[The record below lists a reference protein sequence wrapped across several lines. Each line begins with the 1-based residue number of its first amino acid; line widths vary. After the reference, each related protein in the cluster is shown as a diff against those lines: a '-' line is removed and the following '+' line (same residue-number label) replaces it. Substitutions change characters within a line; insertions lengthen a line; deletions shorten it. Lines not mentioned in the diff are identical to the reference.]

1 MTLRQ
6 LLRRPLAGTAEL
18 AELEQRFARSR
29 RRWRR
34 FAFVLAA
41 LAAFLV
47 FLNLMTTAFERGV
60 SFGDRTWSISAIL
73 AIGAFWTPFFFRA
86 LWGRRRLLRAQ
97 RRLLRQR
104 GLLGDGTSDVAEVA
118 EALDLLVERIEVLLA
133 GRPDLEE
140 LLAAAAAEAREICRR
155 LEEGTRDEA
164 SGERD
169 RAVLTAFRFA
179 LATFEIDAFT
189 RPGFVTGGKAP
200 RALRQAGDLLAVSR
214 GLAVDGLA
222 VD

>member
-6 LLRRPLAGTAEL
+6 LLKRPLTGTAEL
-18 AELEQRFARSR
+18 AELEERFARSR
-29 RRWRR
+29 SRWRR
-34 FAFVLAA
+34 FALTLAA

-60 SFGDRTWSISAIL
+60 PFGERTWSISAL
-73 AIGAFWTPFFFRA
+73 LGIGAFWTPFFFRA
-86 LWGRRRLLRAQ
+86 LWGRRRLLRTQ

-118 EALDLLVERIEVLLA
+118 EALDLLVERIEVQLA
-133 GRPDLEE
+133 PRPDLAE
-140 LLAAAAAEAREICRR
+140 LLAVVAAEAREICRR

-189 RPGFVTGGKAP
+189 RPGFVTGGKAAQ
-200 RALRQAGDLLAVSR
+200 ALRRAADLLAVSR
-214 GLAVDGLA
+214 SPAPA
-222 VD
+222 F